1 MNKFLIPACA
11 MAAMATP
18 ALAATDIPLPHFH
31 SVMLAGG
38 GHVVFR
44 NGPTQRV
51 ILIKG
56 SSKITSFSIREDGQ
70 LQIHACDDNC
80 PAKYDLNVEIVSPDV
95 IGLAVRGG
103 GHIEAQGTFQE
114 RQVLD
119 VAVMGGGSIDA
130 RSIHA
135 DKVNA
140 AIKGGGQVEVAPG
153 SSLNAAVAGGG
164 SITYWGDPHVTQA
177 VVGGGTVER
186 GG

>member
-1 MNKFLIPACA
+1 MHRFLTSALA

-31 SVMLAGG
+31 SVQLMGG
-38 GHVVFR
+38 GHVTFR
-44 NGPTQRV
+44 NGPVQRV
-51 ILIKG
+51 TLIKG
-56 SSKITSFSIREDGQ
+56 SSKITNFSIRDDGQ
-70 LQIHACDDNC
+70 LQIHVCDDNC
-80 PAKYDLNVEIVSPDV
+80 PAHYDLNVEIVSPDV

-103 GHIEAQGTFQE
+103 GHIEAQGTFPA

-119 VAVMGGGSIDA
+119 VAVMGGGSIEA
-130 RSIHA
+130 RPIHA

-140 AIKGGGQVEVAPG
+140 AIKGGGQVEVAPA

-164 SITYWGDPHVTQA
+164 SITYWGDPRVTQA
-177 VVGGGTVER
+177 VVGGGSVSR